1 MEIGFS
7 NEQLIDVGLNAA
19 GFILAG
25 MLMMLIRS
33 FFSGKKATK
42 VTAAP
47 VAGAAGAAVETGG
60 NDKPKSGADGPEYV
74 SLKKSVDPPLQ
85 KGGDTGIKQDLKMR
99 NRQEIIRIAK
109 KMLAGGDDAG
119 AAASLP
125 ITDGELSMIKQR
137 LNLQGAGR
145 SE

>member
-25 MLMMLIRS
+25 MLMILIRS
-33 FFSGKKATK
+33 FFSGKK
-42 VTAAP
+42 VTGTDMAP
-47 VAGAAGAAVETGG
+47 VGGTSEAAINVTVQ
-60 NDKPKSGADGPEYV
+60 DKPGAKTIDPEYV
-74 SLKKSVDPPLQ
+74 SFKNISKAPPEKS
-85 KGGDTGIKQDLKMR
+85 GETGIKQDLKMR
-99 NRQEIIRIAK
+99 NRQEIIRMAK
-109 KMLAGGDDAG
+109 KMLAGDGDAG
-119 AAASLP
+119 ATESLP